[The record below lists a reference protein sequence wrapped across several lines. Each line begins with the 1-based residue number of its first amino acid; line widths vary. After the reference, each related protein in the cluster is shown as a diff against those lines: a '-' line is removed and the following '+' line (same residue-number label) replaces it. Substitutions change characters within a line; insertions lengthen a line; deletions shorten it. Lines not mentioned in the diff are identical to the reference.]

1 VCSRLLTD
9 AHDNSEGDWQRR
21 GTSRTIKPSSNSV
34 KEEEDYDES
43 VDHERAPQASLL
55 RARLVSM
62 KSTASRLLSAAT
74 MFCLSSRADAAGGGP
89 QASWLY
95 TTFYPTLIRS
105 FVLCILPWD

>member
-1 VCSRLLTD
+1 VCSWLLTD
-9 AHDNSEGDWQRR
+9 DHDNSEGDWQRR
-21 GTSRTIKPSSNSV
+21 GTTIKPSSNSV
-34 KEEEDYDES
+34 KEEEEEDYDES

-105 FVLCILPWD
+105 FVLSILPWD